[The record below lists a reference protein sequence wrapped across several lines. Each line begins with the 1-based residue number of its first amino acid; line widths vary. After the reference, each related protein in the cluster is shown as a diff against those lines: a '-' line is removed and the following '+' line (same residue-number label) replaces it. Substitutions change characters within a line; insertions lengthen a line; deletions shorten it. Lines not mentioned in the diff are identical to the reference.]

1 MVDHT
6 NTSTIP
12 CAYNA
17 SQPPPQ
23 SNHELCAILDSG
35 TTGNYLTINSPVSNI
50 IPTPNGVRAAIPDG
64 KILQAS
70 HQCELWL
77 PKLPPNARVGHIF
90 QEFKNPLISV
100 ALLCN
105 NGCEV
110 NFTQAQVTVKLNAQ
124 TILEGY
130 RELPTGLWRVKL
142 EENITSTDNTTKH
155 VNSVMP
161 AGTIADTINFLYK
174 ACFSPSTSTFIKA
187 IENGHF
193 STWPMLTSENVKKY
207 LPKSEATAMGILT
220 NTGKIPNQQN
230 PIKLEQQPQ
239 QSTTIRPTI
248 QPLQRGHIKST
259 LTSWTSTNQQ
269 DKFYWIRQANFRYN
283 RVEETNTS

>member
-1 MVDHT
+1 MIDHT

-17 SQPPPQ
+17 SQPPPR
-23 SNHELCAILDSG
+23 SNPDAILDSG
-35 TTGNYLTINSPVSNI
+35 TTGNYLTINSPAPNI
-50 IPTPNGVRAAIPDG
+50 IPTPNVVRAAIPVG

-70 HQCELWL
+70 HQCELRL

-100 ALLCN
+100 ALLCD

-110 NFTQAQVTVKLNAQ
+110 NFTQAQVTVKIDAQ

-130 RELPTGLWRVKL
+130 REPRTGLWRVKL
-142 EENITSTDNTTKH
+142 EEHIPSTNNMTKD

-161 AGTIADTINFLYK
+161 AGTIADTIEFLHK

-193 STWPMLTSENVKKY
+193 STWPMLTSEI
-207 LPKSEATAMGILT
+207 G
-220 NTGKIPNQQN
+220 
-230 PIKLEQQPQ
+230 
-239 QSTTIRPTI
+239 
-248 QPLQRGHIKST
+248 
-259 LTSWTSTNQQ
+259 
-269 DKFYWIRQANFRYN
+269 D
-283 RVEETNTS
+283 